1 MSARG
6 QAGRAPAPGLIVAAP
21 SSGAGKTTVAT
32 ALMAA
37 FSRRGLRVAP
47 AKVGPDY
54 IDPRFHEAA
63 TGQPSVNLDGWAMR
77 PDLLDT
83 LTASCSG
90 AADLVV
96 VEGVM
101 GLFDGAPA
109 AGAVDDG
116 STAALARRT
125 GWPVLLVVDA
135 ARQAGSVAALV
146 HGFRSFD
153 PDVPVAGVLL
163 NRIAG
168 DRHTWILGQALAP
181 LGLPVV
187 GAIPRD
193 AEVARP
199 SRHLGLV
206 QAGEDPA
213 LGDWLDRLATLAATH
228 IDLDAVRALA
238 RPAGAIAAGTPGL
251 SPLGARIAV
260 ARDDAFGFL
269 YPHLLDGWRSAGA
282 ELAWFS
288 PLADEGPDPAA
299 DAVYLPGGYP
309 ELHAGRL
316 AAAAGF
322 QAGLHAAAARGAWI
336 YGECGGFMALGEAL
350 VDGDGD
356 SHRMA
361 GLLPLTT
368 RFDMRRLHLGYR
380 LVTALADTPLG
391 RAGARLRG
399 HEFHYSSIGSE
410 AAGDRP
416 FTALDANGTELG
428 GAGLRRDRVFGSYLH
443 LIDRC

>member
-1 MSARG
+1 VT
-6 QAGRAPAPGLIVAAP
+6 APGPSRRSTPGLIVAAP

-37 FSRRGLRVAP
+37 FTRRGLAVAP

-63 TGQPSVNLDGWAMR
+63 AGRASVNLDGWAMR
-77 PDLLDT
+77 PELLDG
-83 LTASCSG
+83 LVASRTG
-90 AADLVV
+90 DLVV

-153 PDVPVAGVLL
+153 PAVPVAGVLL
-163 NRIAG
+163 NRVG
-168 DRHTWILGQALAP
+168 SDRHGDMLRRALDP

-187 GAIPRD
+187 GAVPRS
-193 AEVARP
+193 AEVDRP

-213 LGDWLDRLATLAATH
+213 LAGWLDRLVELAEAH
-228 IDLDAVRALA
+228 VDLDTVQGLA
-238 RPAGAIAAGTPGL
+238 RPTGVAPGRGEPL
-251 SPLGARIAV
+251 PPLGARMAV

-269 YPHLLDGWRSAGA
+269 YPHLLDGWRAAGA
-282 ELAWFS
+282 ELSFFS
-288 PLADEGPDPAA
+288 PLMDEAPDPSA
-299 DAVYLPGGYP
+299 DAVLLPGGYP

-316 AAAAGF
+316 ATAGRFLDGLREAAG
-322 QAGLHAAAARGAWI
+322 RGARV
-336 YGECGGFMALGEAL
+336 YGECGGFMALGDAL
-350 VDGDGD
+350 VDADGTA
-356 SHRMA
+356 HRMA
-361 GLLPLTT
+361 GLLPLET
-368 RFDMRRLHLGYR
+368 RFDRRRLHLGYR
-380 LVTALADTPLG
+380 KVTTRMETPFG
-391 RAGARLRG
+391 PAGTLLRG
-399 HEFHYSSIGSE
+399 HEFHYSTIGQE
-410 AAGDRP
+410 GAADRP
-416 FTALDANGTELG
+416 FAAEDAAGSDLG
-428 GAGLRRDRVFGSYLH
+428 AVGLSRGRVFGSYLH
-443 LIDRC
+443 LIDRD